1 MAAVEKKSPAQ
12 SAGKVLDVL
21 NVLLGHFAHG
31 LTPTEL
37 VKATGLEPSAITRYV
52 VTLEE
57 KGFAER
63 IPETGRIRPSVRL
76 AQQAVGILRNLEAAK
91 GRLDELTSRLTIQ
104 R

>member
-1 MAAVEKKSPAQ
+1 MSATSQ

-37 VKATGLEPSAITRYV
+37 AKTTGLDPSAITRYV
-52 VTLEE
+52 ATLEE

-63 IPETGRIRPSVRL
+63 IPETGRIRPSSRL
-76 AQQAVGILRNLEAAK
+76 AQHAVGILRSLDSAK
-91 GRLDELTSRLTIQ
+91 KRIDEITNRLTTQ
-104 R
+104 L